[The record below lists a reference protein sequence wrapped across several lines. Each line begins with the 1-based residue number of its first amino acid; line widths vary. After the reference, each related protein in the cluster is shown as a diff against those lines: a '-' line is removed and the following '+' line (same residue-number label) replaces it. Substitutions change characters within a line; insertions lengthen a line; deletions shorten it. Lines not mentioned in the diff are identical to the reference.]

1 MPNFVYIE
9 HWENWVLYCSV
20 MLSHNAHAL
29 YCSKYLTAKLVIVP
43 ILLHYFWLCLA
54 HDCNVNAHAK
64 NIPTLLMTML
74 CPILCK
80 RKLLI
85 TQRLKAKF
93 LVPPQLGGTSG
104 VSVCTPVQWLY
115 ISLVINQGT
124 YQSVQTVQTSP
135 NQSGTIIRRA
145 PRALTNQ
152 IARKMRHSDSRT
164 PRHRYMPGF

>member
-1 MPNFVYIE
+1 MRK
-9 HWENWVLYCSV
+9 LSV
-20 MLSHNAHAL
+20 ILLKDMLAHNATVV
-29 YCSKYLTAKLVIVP
+29 YCSKYLTAKVMLVP
-43 ILLHYFWLCLA
+43 IMLDYFWLCLA

-64 NIPTLLMTML
+64 NIPTLLMTVL

-135 NQSGTIIRRA
+135 NQSGT
-145 PRALTNQ
+145 
-152 IARKMRHSDSRT
+152 S
-164 PRHRYMPGF
+164 

>member
-1 MPNFVYIE
+1 MKKSEKIFYVKIRISKKLFNFELEIPSFVYMK
-9 HWENWVLYCSV
+9 HLENWVLYCSV
-20 MLSHNAHAL
+20 ILSHNTHAV
-29 YCSKYLTAKLVIVP
+29 YCSKYSTAIVMLVP
-43 ILLHYFWLCLA
+43 IMLHYFWLCLA

-124 YQSVQTVQTSP
+124 YQSV
-135 NQSGTIIRRA
+135 
-145 PRALTNQ
+145 
-152 IARKMRHSDSRT
+152 
-164 PRHRYMPGF
+164 

>member
-1 MPNFVYIE
+1 
-9 HWENWVLYCSV
+9 
-20 MLSHNAHAL
+20 MLAHNAHVV
-29 YCSKYLTAKLVIVP
+29 YCSKHLTAKVMLVP
-43 ILLHYFWLCLA
+43 IMLHYFWLCLA

-64 NIPTLLMTML
+64 NIPTLLMTVL

-135 NQSGTIIRRA
+135 NQSGTSIR
-145 PRALTNQ
+145 RALTNQ
-152 IARKMRHSDSRT
+152 KPQNSLDKHHPTTRALYKTSWGWTGPSSDPT
-164 PRHRYMPGF
+164 GTGLDFD

>member
-1 MPNFVYIE
+1 MY
-9 HWENWVLYCSV
+9 WTLRKLSV
-20 MLSHNAHAL
+20 ILLKDMLAHNAHVV
-29 YCSKYLTAKLVIVP
+29 YCSKHLTAKVMLVP
-43 ILLHYFWLCLA
+43 IMLHYFWLCLD
-54 HDCNVNAHAK
+54 HDCNDNVHAK
-64 NIPTLLMTML
+64 NIPTLLMTVL

-135 NQSGTIIRRA
+135 NQSGTSIWRA
-145 PRALTNQ
+145 PIALTNQ
-152 IARKMRHSDSRT
+152 KPQNSLDKHHPTTRALYKK
-164 PRHRYMPGF
+164 

>member
-1 MPNFVYIE
+1 MRK
-9 HWENWVLYCSV
+9 LSV
-20 MLSHNAHAL
+20 ILLKDMLAHNAHVV
-29 YCSKYLTAKLVIVP
+29 YCSKYLTAKVMLVP
-43 ILLHYFWLCLA
+43 IMLHYFWLCLA
-54 HDCNVNAHAK
+54 RNCNVNAHAK
-64 NIPTLLMTML
+64 NIPTLLMTVL

-124 YQSVQTVQTSP
+124 YQSVQTVQRSP
-135 NQSGTIIRRA
+135 EPLPETGSWPIRSVKK
-145 PRALTNQ
+145 
-152 IARKMRHSDSRT
+152 IDIRT
-164 PRHRYMPGF
+164 H